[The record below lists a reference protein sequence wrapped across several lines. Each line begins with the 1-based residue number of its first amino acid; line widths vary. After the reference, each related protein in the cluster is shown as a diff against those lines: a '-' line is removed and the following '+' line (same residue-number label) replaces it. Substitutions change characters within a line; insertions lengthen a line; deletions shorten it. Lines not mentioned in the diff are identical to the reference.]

1 MEEIKN
7 KIDSFEKNLKKIVKK
22 ELQLKEQNIEINVKV
37 TGIESIPFLIDTY
50 HQIVVID
57 GYFQNLK
64 IFWDT
69 NNVEIFAKKIKNEFE
84 IEDIDEYQFYFCKKD
99 GNEMEVEKRN
109 STSTKIFIYKLKL
122 DLE

>member
-1 MEEIKN
+1 MEN
-7 KIDSFEKNLKKIVKK
+7 KINFFERNIKKIVKK
-22 ELQLKEQNIEINVKV
+22 DLKLQEQDIEINVKE
-37 TGIESIPFLIDTY
+37 TEIELIPFLIDTY
-50 HQIVVID
+50 YRIVVID

-64 IFWDT
+64 TFWDT

-99 GNEMEVEKRN
+99 GNEMEIIKRN
-109 STSTKIFIYKLKL
+109 SSSTKIFTYRL

>member
-1 MEEIKN
+1 MEN
-7 KIDSFEKNLKKIVKK
+7 KINFFERNIKKIVKK
-22 ELQLKEQNIEINVKV
+22 DLKLQEQDIEINVKE
-37 TGIESIPFLIDTY
+37 TEIELIPFLIDTY
-50 HQIVVID
+50 YQIVVID

-64 IFWDT
+64 TFWDT

>member
-1 MEEIKN
+1 MKT
-7 KIDSFEKNLKKIVKK
+7 KKDFFERNIKKIVKK
-22 ELQLKEQNIEINVKV
+22 ELKLQEQDIEINTVK
-37 TGIESIPFLIDTY
+37 TRIELIPFLIDLEN
-50 HQIVVID
+50 QLIVID
-57 GYFQNLK
+57 GYFENLK
-64 IFWDT
+64 TFWDT

>member
-7 KIDSFEKNLKKIVKK
+7 KLDFFEKNLKKIVKK
-22 ELQLKEQNIEINVKV
+22 ELQLKEQDIEINVKE
-37 TGIESIPFLIDTY
+37 TEIESIPFLIDTY
-50 HQIVVID
+50 YRIIVID

-64 IFWDT
+64 TFWDT
-69 NNVEIFAKKIKNEFE
+69 TNVEIFAQKIKNEFE

>member
-1 MEEIKN
+1 MEN
-7 KIDSFEKNLKKIVKK
+7 KIDFFERNIKKIVKK
-22 ELQLKEQNIEINVKV
+22 DLKLQEQNIEINVKE
-37 TGIESIPFLIDTY
+37 TEIESIPFLIDTY
-50 HQIVVID
+50 YRIVVID

-64 IFWDT
+64 TFWDT